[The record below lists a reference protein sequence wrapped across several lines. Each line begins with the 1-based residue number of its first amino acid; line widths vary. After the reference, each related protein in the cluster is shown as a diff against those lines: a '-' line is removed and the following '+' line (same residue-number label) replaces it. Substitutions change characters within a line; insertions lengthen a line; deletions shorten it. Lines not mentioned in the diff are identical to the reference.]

1 MNYKAISNE
10 ICHLVE
16 QMNKWSSTITI
27 PQGDEYLD
35 ISSAAMGKL
44 STTHIGAS
52 NQPFTFPK
60 GKSAS
65 VYQFDPNIFNEN
77 SWPMLKD
84 MLTKV
89 GCVSGC
95 RLMVSHVAF
104 RKTCNHLATYTL
116 RCTHGRVF
124 QNSGAS
130 SFEEGNIGPSTV
142 VTEFINVISHNS
154 GGILIRLKWRGSL
167 KASCWSK

>member
-1 MNYKAISNE
+1 MNYKDILNK
-10 ICHLVE
+10 ICYLLE
-16 QMNKWSSTITI
+16 QMNKWSSTIRI

-44 STTHIGAS
+44 STTPIGDS

-65 VYQFDPNIFNEN
+65 VYQFDSKIFNEN

-89 GCVSGC
+89 GCASGC
-95 RLMVSHVAF
+95 RLTVSHVAF
-104 RKTCNHLATYTL
+104 RKTCNCLAMYTL
-116 RCTHGRVF
+116 CCTHGRVYL
-124 QNSGAS
+124 NSGAS
-130 SFEEGNIGPSTV
+130 TFEEGNIGPSNV
-142 VTEFINVISHNS
+142 VTEFIKRVKTK
-154 GGILIRLKWRGSL
+154 GAMKGK
-167 KASCWSK
+167 